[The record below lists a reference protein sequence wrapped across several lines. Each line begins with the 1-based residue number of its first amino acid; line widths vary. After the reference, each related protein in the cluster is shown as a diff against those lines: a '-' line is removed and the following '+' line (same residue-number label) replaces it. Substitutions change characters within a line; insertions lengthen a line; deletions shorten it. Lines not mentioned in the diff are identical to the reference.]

1 MTADEIKIVTKT
13 KQKTR
18 FKLLKS
24 NFSFSMR
31 IKTKENV
38 IIEYSVVLS
47 SYYHMILIFDQN
59 HKNILNLA
67 GGSHF

>member
-24 NFSFSMR
+24 NLSFSIR
-31 IKTKENV
+31 IKTRPARGNTNRNIGLFTSNNEV
-38 IIEYSVVLS
+38 VVMII
-47 SYYHMILIFDQN
+47 
-59 HKNILNLA
+59 
-67 GGSHF
+67 